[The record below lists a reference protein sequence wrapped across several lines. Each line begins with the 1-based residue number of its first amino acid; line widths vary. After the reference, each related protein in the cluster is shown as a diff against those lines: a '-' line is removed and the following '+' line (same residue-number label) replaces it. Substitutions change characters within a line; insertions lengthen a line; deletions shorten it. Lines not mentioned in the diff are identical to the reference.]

1 MSDPTEPVP
10 PLSTASHGTGTG
22 PARYSVPEVARL
34 LGISER
40 AVRKRITAG
49 TLDAHK
55 EGNAWVVLLHAT
67 TGAVPAASAAQE
79 AVPSTEPE
87 GGTAALD
94 VHEAMVQLRTL
105 LAEERQCADRYLE
118 APTIWQGRALQLEER
133 LQALEAGPI
142 AGDVE
147 DPPRD
152 APREPTAH
160 ERREAFWHAPAGAPT
175 TLRAVIRRLIG
186 R

>member
-133 LQALEAGPI
+133 LKALEAGPI
-142 AGDVE
+142 AVE
-147 DPPRD
+147 
-152 APREPTAH
+152 T
-160 ERREAFWHAPAGAPT
+160 ERLQNVDSPQE
-175 TLRAVIRRLIG
+175 RAVATERDENASIVSSDSLIEWARRLLG
-186 R
+186 RS